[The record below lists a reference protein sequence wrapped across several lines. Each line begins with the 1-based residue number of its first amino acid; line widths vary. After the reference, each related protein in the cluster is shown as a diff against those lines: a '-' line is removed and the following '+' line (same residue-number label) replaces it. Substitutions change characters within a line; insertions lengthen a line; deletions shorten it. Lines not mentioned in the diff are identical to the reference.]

1 MSTGNR
7 LTDTPPRVENLA
19 QMLQFQDKAV
29 VSRMLVKNTGRIGRS
44 PGAVARISRILSSI
58 SWASDDSAMRPAA
71 SARTGNDHPRP
82 TNSCD
87 IRCSF

>member
-29 VSRMLVKNTGRIGRS
+29 VSRMLDQHRDGSGSKEDALDDALADIAHGVLGQ
-44 PGAVARISRILSSI
+44 AVADPGQVGGVI
-58 SWASDDSAMRPAA
+58 
-71 SARTGNDHPRP
+71 
-82 TNSCD
+82 
-87 IRCSF
+87 CSHGL